1 MGKKVKKANGHD
13 FARSPNGDKQE
24 GQKREDIKNCLN
36 YLEAQ
41 AAKAGLTEVAH
52 WIGIARLAASDLPK
66 RNNTDAVKVSPD

>member
-13 FARSPNGDKQE
+13 FAQSPNGDKQE

-66 RNNTDAVKVSPD
+66 GHKADAAKVSPD